1 MKHLSQTGTPAH
13 APAAALGLTPSPLA
27 GGGGGGGGGAPARPA
42 RPPPPTPPPARGGGG
57 GGGGP
62 SPRAAPVPPLPP
74 PLSHKGRGSDN
85 SLRQV
90 SSQHHLNQPPCPPAL
105 SPTKPCT

>member
-27 GGGGGGGGGAPARPA
+27 GEGGGGGGGPAPPPPGGGGGGGGGA
-42 RPPPPTPPPARGGGG
+42 
-57 GGGGP
+57 
-62 SPRAAPVPPLPP
+62 SPRAAPFSPLPP